1 MQALVDLYRHNAWAN
16 ERVFALAED
25 LESRVLDAHAPGTRD
40 TVKGTLAHLARVE
53 DLYLTMIRGQPRSSV
68 EPYETYAMRDLAWLR
83 RQLQQVSQ
91 GFVAFITSATP
102 EAVAR
107 PLEMPVF
114 NFPVTA
120 RDGLLQ
126 VLTHSSQ
133 HRAQVLSWLSAQG
146 VATPDLDYVL
156 MLREQRSDS

>member
-1 MQALVDLYRHNAWAN
+1 MQDLIDLYRHNAWAN
-16 ERVFALAED
+16 EQVFELVLEAEPR
-25 LESRVLDAHAPGTRD
+25 LQEAEAPGTRD

-53 DLYLTMIRGQPRSSV
+53 YLYLTMIEGKPRSSV
-68 EPYETYAMRDLAWLR
+68 ESYEAYAARGLGWMR
-83 RQLQQVSQ
+83 QHLQQLNGRFI
-91 GFVAFITSATP
+91 GFIDSAS
-102 EAVAR
+102 AANLAR
-107 PLEMPVF
+107 PLELPTF
-114 NFPVTA
+114 NFPITA

-156 MLREQRSDS
+156 MLRERQSGS

>member
-1 MQALVDLYRHNAWAN
+1 MRDLVDLYRHNAWAN
-16 ERVFALAED
+16 EQVFGL
-25 LESRVLDAHAPGTRD
+25 VLDAEHRFQDADAPGTRD

-53 DLYLTMIRGQPRSSV
+53 YLYLTMIEGKPRSSV
-68 EPYETYAMRDLAWLR
+68 EPYEAYAARDLAWMRQHL
-83 RQLQQVSQ
+83 RQLSER
-91 GFVAFITSATP
+91 FIAFIESASP
-102 EAVAR
+102 EALAR

-114 NFPVTA
+114 DFPITA

-156 MLREQRSDS
+156 MLRERQSGS